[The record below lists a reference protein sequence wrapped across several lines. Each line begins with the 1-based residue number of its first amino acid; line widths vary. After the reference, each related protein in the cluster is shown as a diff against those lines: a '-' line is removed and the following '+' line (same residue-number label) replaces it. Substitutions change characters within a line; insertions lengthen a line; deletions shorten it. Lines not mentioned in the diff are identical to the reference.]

1 MVKGPVTAYT
11 DNGRRVH
18 NDGLPQASN
27 NSNVNT
33 QELLRFCT
41 ATDIMEWVT
50 AAKKPK
56 ENAKLYTYIQ
66 I

>member
-1 MVKGPVTAYT
+1 MVKGPVTEYT
-11 DNGRRVH
+11 DNGH

-41 ATDIMEWVT
+41 ATDNMEWVT
-50 AAKKPK
+50 AAKKQQKNP
-56 ENAKLYTYIQ
+56 AKLYTYIQ